1 MEFIFFV
8 QQRELAEAQEALQ
21 KEIDQAADEDDGEGE
36 CGEVP
41 VVEPAAEQQAEEP
54 AVEQAAE

>member
-1 MEFIFFV
+1 M
-8 QQRELAEAQEALQ
+8 AEAQEALQ

-41 VVEPAAEQQAEEP
+41 VVEQASEEP

>member
-1 MEFIFFV
+1 M
-8 QQRELAEAQEALQ
+8 AEAQEALQ

-41 VVEPAAEQQAEEP
+41 VVEQAEEP
-54 AVEQAAE
+54 AAEQAAE

>member
-1 MEFIFFV
+1 M
-8 QQRELAEAQEALQ
+8 AEAQEALQ

-41 VVEPAAEQQAEEP
+41 VVEPAAEEP
-54 AVEQAAE
+54 AAEQTAE